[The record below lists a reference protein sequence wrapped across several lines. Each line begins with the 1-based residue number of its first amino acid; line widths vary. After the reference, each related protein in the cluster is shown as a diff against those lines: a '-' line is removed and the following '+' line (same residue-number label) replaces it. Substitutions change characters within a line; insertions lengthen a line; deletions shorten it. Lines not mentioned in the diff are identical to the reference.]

1 MQLTEF
7 QKKIIRRILDGK
19 VFDILSFMVEYF
31 DIPNVNSR
39 ADFET
44 IIYNIRTKAIQEKI
58 KVKNIDTAGKYV
70 VEFFILISFLE
81 KNNLVFVKHS
91 ENFILFHF
99 VTDYVD
105 AKSKDDIREL
115 NSLLYKYPRDEFY
128 PSPELEDFVKNNYIL
143 KDDVYRNALLK
154 DNKKYFSLIF
164 LISILLIILAAAAVI
179 FSVFSSRG
187 NKEEINQRVDTVI
200 IEKQIQID
208 NNEQDSILPENK

>member
-99 VTDYVD
+99 VADYVD
-105 AKSKDDIREL
+105 AKSKDDVREL

-208 NNEQDSILPENK
+208 NNEQDSILPEN